1 MSSEPMGRSP
11 ASEVPAIFDAMSYG
25 PAPEAELAA
34 RAWLAAHGARF
45 GLYIGGQ
52 WVAPLGGNEPFDCRN
67 PATGERLAA
76 IAAAGPADVDAAV
89 AAASAAAPLWAGRR
103 GFERARVLYALAR
116 LVQKSS
122 RVLAVLESLDNGKP
136 IRESRDV
143 DIPLVARHF
152 YHHAGWAQL
161 LAQEARDRVPLG
173 VVGQVIPW
181 NFPLLM
187 LAWKIAPALA
197 CGNTV
202 VLKPA
207 EFTSLTALYFAELC
221 TEAGVPPG
229 VVNIVTGP
237 AETGQALVDHPG
249 VAKIAFTGS
258 TEVGRI
264 IRTRTAGSG
273 KKLSLEL
280 GGKSP
285 FIVMED
291 ADLDGAVEGLVDAI
305 WFNQG
310 EVCCAGSRLLVEESV
325 ASGLLAK
332 IKARLSNFRVG
343 NPLDKCI
350 DMGAIVDPIQR
361 ERIER
366 LVSRSESEGAQVWR
380 APITHPAI
388 GCFYPPTLLTQLGTA
403 NTGWRE
409 EIFGPVLAVMTF
421 RSVSEAVQ
429 LANNT
434 RYGLSATIW
443 SENINRALD
452 LANAVKA
459 GVVWVNCTNQFDA
472 ACPFGGYRES
482 GYGREGGLIGLDEY
496 LKPRSEWLAAG
507 AVRLSEP
514 EIAVGASG
522 GGDPIDR
529 TAKNYIGGKQTRP
542 DGGDTRLV
550 ATHSGRPAGR
560 VSAGNRKDIRDAVE
574 AAAGAE
580 TWTKSTAHLRAQ
592 ILFYVAENLSVRA
605 MEFRRR
611 LADLTGVTA
620 GAARREVSASIERL
634 FSYGAWADKFEGAVH
649 RPPARQLTLSVHEP
663 LGVIGVVCPDTLPL
677 LSFISLIAPVI
688 AVGNRCVAVPSERY
702 PLLATDFYQVLDT
715 SDLPGGVLNIVTGA
729 SDSLAKTLAEHDQ
742 VDGLWYHG
750 TAQGSALIE
759 AASIGNLKRTW
770 VNNGRARDWWSPATG
785 EGRAFLAA
793 ATQVKTIWLP
803 YGD

>member
-1 MSSEPMGRSP
+1 MSDV
-11 ASEVPAIFDAMSYG
+11 AAIFDTMSYG
-25 PAPEAELAA
+25 PAPEAETAA

-45 GLYIGGQ
+45 GLFINGS
-52 WVAPLGGNEPFDCRN
+52 WTAPLGGGAGFETRN
-67 PATGERLAA
+67 PATGERLAE

-89 AAASAAAPLWAGRR
+89 AAASAAAAAWAGRR
-103 GFERARVLYALAR
+103 GHERARVLYALAR

-122 RVLAVLESLDNGKP
+122 RTLAVLESLDNGKP
-136 IRESRDV
+136 VRETRDIDV
-143 DIPLVARHF
+143 PLVARHF
-152 YHHAGWAQL
+152 YYHAGWAQL
-161 LAQEARDRVPLG
+161 LPQQAQDLVPLG

-207 EFTSLTALYFAELC
+207 EFTSLTALYFADLC
-221 TEAGVPPG
+221 VEAGVPPG
-229 VVNIVTGP
+229 VVNIITG
-237 AETGQALVDHPG
+237 AADTGQALVDHPG
-249 VAKIAFTGS
+249 VDKIAFTGS

-264 IRTRTAGSG
+264 IRARTAGSG

-285 FIVMED
+285 FVVMED

-310 EVCCAGSRLLVEESV
+310 EVCCAGSRLLVEESI
-325 ASGLLAK
+325 SDRLIAK
-332 IKARLSNFRVG
+332 IKSRLENFRVG

-361 ERIER
+361 ERIDR
-366 LVSRSESEGAQVWR
+366 LVSEAESEGAHVWR
-380 APITHPAI
+380 APHALPKA
-388 GCFYPPTLLTQLGTA
+388 GCFYPPTLLTGIGTA
-403 NTGWRE
+403 NTAWRE
-409 EIFGPVLAVMTF
+409 EIFGPVLAAMYF

-443 SENINRALD
+443 SENINRALE

-482 GYGREGGLIGLDEY
+482 GFGREGGRVGLDEY
-496 LKPRSEWLAAG
+496 LKPRNDWLAAG
-507 AVRLSEP
+507 SVRLPTPAPP
-514 EIAVGASG
+514 EAAAG
-522 GGDPIDR
+522 GVDAIDR

-542 DGGDTRLV
+542 DGGDTRPI
-550 ATHSGRPAGR
+550 ATYDGKLAGR

-574 AAAGAE
+574 AAAAAE
-580 TWTKSTAHLRAQ
+580 SWSRASAHLRAQ
-592 ILFYVAENLSVRA
+592 ILFYVAENLNVRSQ
-605 MEFRRR
+605 EFRRR
-611 LADLTGVTA
+611 LVDLTGVTA
-620 GAARREVSASIERL
+620 AAARREVAASVERL
-634 FSYGAWADKFEGAVH
+634 FSYAAWADKFEGAVH
-649 RPPARQLTLSVHEP
+649 RPPARQLALSVHEP
-663 LGVIGVVCPDTLPL
+663 LGIIGVVCPDPLPL
-677 LSFISLIAPVI
+677 LGFISLIAPVI
-688 AVGNRCVAVPSERY
+688 AMGNRCVAVPSERY

-715 SDLPGGVLNIVTGA
+715 SDVPGGVVNIVTGA
-729 SDSLAKTLAEHDQ
+729 SEPLAKVLAEHDQ

-750 TAQGSALIE
+750 TAPGSALVE
-759 AASIGNLKRTW
+759 AASVGNLKQTW
-770 VNNGRARDWWSPATG
+770 VNQGRARDWWSAATG

-793 ATQVKTIWLP
+793 ASQVKTIWLP